1 MKTPQALLKEIAAIR
16 SMERGTLSPMKG
28 GRYFNHQSWQNG
40 RNLVRYVP
48 PGEVQ
53 ALRKAIAG
61 YRRFLDLARRY
72 ADLVIQ
78 ASRAERQSH
87 SPSSR
92 SALKRPKL
100 KKYDAFALGPIPGG
114 KCILGELFYW

>member
-28 GRYFNHQSWQNG
+28 GRYFNHQAWQNG
-40 RNLVRYVP
+40 RNHVRYVP
-48 PGEVQ
+48 PDEVQ
-53 ALRKAIAG
+53 ALRNAIAG
-61 YRRFLDLARRY
+61 HRRFLDLTRQY

-78 ASRAERQSH
+78 ASRERQSH

-92 SALKRPKL
+92 SALKRPKP
-100 KKYDAFALGPIPGG
+100 KK
-114 KCILGELFYW
+114 